1 MHKKYQGGLMVS
13 ADRSYQ
19 HMLNRRQL
27 RIKVLQALYAYQQS
41 ENKQITAH
49 EKLLLQSVD
58 QVFEMYIWMLSLIVE
73 VVEYA
78 ERDAEDSAAKHLPT
92 EADLAPN
99 LKILHNK
106 FILSLL
112 KNPEYLAAIKK
123 YKVDWS
129 FDPEMAR
136 ALFYALKAAPE
147 YQTYLKNTDDS
158 IQADKDIIRFIFKKL
173 IMKSPTAEQV
183 FEEKFL
189 SWPVDKDPMQ
199 AMVAKTFKNFS
210 NEDFAKN
217 KLAELSADWME
228 DREFLV
234 TLFQQTIRYDQEY
247 QQLIGDKTQNW
258 EADRIALMDTLLM
271 KMAICEFMGFPSIPV
286 KVTINEYLD
295 ISKEFSTPK
304 SNSFIN
310 GILDKVLSELKEQNK
325 IRKSGRGLIG

>member
-1 MHKKYQGGLMVS
+1 
-13 ADRSYQ
+13 
-19 HMLNRRQL
+19 MLNRRQL
-27 RIKVLQALYAYQQS
+27 RVKVLQALYAYNHS

-99 LKILHNK
+99 LKILQNK

-136 ALFYALKAAPE
+136 SLFYVLKAAPE
-147 YQTYLKNTDDS
+147 YQTYLENTDGS

-173 IMKSPTAEQV
+173 ILKSPTAEQI

-189 SWPVDKDPMQ
+189 NWPIDKDPLQ
-199 AMVAKTFKNFS
+199 AMIAKTFKNFS

-217 KLAELSADWME
+217 KLAELSADWVE

-271 KMAICEFMGFPSIPV
+271 KMAICEFLGFPTIPV

>member
-1 MHKKYQGGLMVS
+1 MVS
-13 ADRSYQ
+13 AARSYQ

-136 ALFYALKAAPE
+136 SLFYALKAAPE

-199 AMVAKTFKNFS
+199 AMIAKTFKNFS

-286 KVTINEYLD
+286 KVTLNEYLD